1 MFVRNLAMQ
10 ASLLQQKHYNST
22 HESLSGTA
30 FMCRIGM
37 LVLDPAGLSGHKHN
51 WGMSLNI

>member
-1 MFVRNLAMQ
+1 MFVRNLAIQ
-10 ASLLQQKHYNST
+10 ASLLQQKHYKST